1 MNLISLIW
9 NLEHKFDVKIKRI
22 NTIENV
28 FPLCDKYIASFVQRW
43 VLCMFSITKHKYDV
57 LTFHHYL
64 HNQIQFALVG
74 ANLMKC
80 TN

>member
-1 MNLISLIW
+1 M
-9 NLEHKFDVKIKRI
+9 
-22 NTIENV
+22 IEKV
-28 FPLCDKYIASFVQRW
+28 FLLCDKYIASFVQRW
-43 VLCMFSITKHKYDV
+43 VLCMFQSLQHKYDV
-57 LTFHHYL
+57 LTLHHDL